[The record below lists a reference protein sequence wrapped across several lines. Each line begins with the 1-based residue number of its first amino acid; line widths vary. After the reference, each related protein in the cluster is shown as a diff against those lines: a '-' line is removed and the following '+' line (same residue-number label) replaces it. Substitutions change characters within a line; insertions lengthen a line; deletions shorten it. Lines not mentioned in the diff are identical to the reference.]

1 MANVDKT
8 VQDRYQPAVNLGKV
22 VARFRFECSVISTCQ
37 ACNGMAIEI
46 RCVNERG
53 PHGAT
58 TPPGGRPPPKQ
69 QPTTGVYNGGAQNKH
84 PAEFG

>member
-1 MANVDKT
+1 MQGIGQMANVDKT

-53 PHGAT
+53 PQVTT
-58 TPPGGRPPPKQ
+58 TPAGR
-69 QPTTGVYNGGAQNKH
+69 
-84 PAEFG
+84 